1 MTDTLGGSIQV
12 YTYRNLIFSTF
23 LPKGRSGKLF
33 AYDRLG
39 AEKEAGAGGH
49 LTARGVVE
57 R

>member
-1 MTDTLGGSIQV
+1 MMTDTLGGSIQV

-49 LTARGVVE
+49 LTA
-57 R
+57 